1 MGDIWIKNGTGGIV
15 KISSDIVQ
23 FSPIQIANGTFNV
36 VAADQFNNGVTMEPG
51 GTFNVV
57 ATDKF
62 NNSVTIETGLS
73 KSEAVAL
80 INALTKLMT
89 RTQVFN
95 TNDLI

>member
-1 MGDIWIKNGTGGIV
+1 MGDIWIKNSTGGIV

-36 VAADQFNNGVTMEPG
+36 VAADQFNNGVT
-51 GTFNVV
+51 
-57 ATDKF
+57 
-62 NNSVTIETGLS
+62 IETDLS

-89 RTQVFN
+89 RTQVFD
-95 TNDLI
+95 TNDLIYSEEESHDSICTE

>member
-1 MGDIWIKNGTGGIV
+1 MGDIWIKNSTGGIV

-23 FSPIQIANGTFNV
+23 FSPIRIANGTFNV
-36 VAADQFNNGVTMEPG
+36 VAADQFNNG
-51 GTFNVV
+51 
-57 ATDKF
+57 
-62 NNSVTIETGLS
+62 VTIETGLS

-89 RTQVFN
+89 RTQVFD

>member
-1 MGDIWIKNGTGGIV
+1 MGDIWIKNSTGGIV
-15 KISSDIVQ
+15 KISSGIVQ

-36 VAADQFNNGVTMEPG
+36 VAADQFNNG
-51 GTFNVV
+51 
-57 ATDKF
+57 
-62 NNSVTIETGLS
+62 VTIETGLS

-89 RTQVFN
+89 RTQVFD

>member
-1 MGDIWIKNGTGGIV
+1 MGDIWIKNSTGGIV

-36 VAADQFNNGVTMEPG
+36 VAADQFNNGVT
-51 GTFNVV
+51 
-57 ATDKF
+57 
-62 NNSVTIETGLS
+62 IETGLS

-89 RTQVFN
+89 RTQVFD

>member
-1 MGDIWIKNGTGGIV
+1 MGDIWIKNSTGGIV
-15 KISSDIVQ
+15 KISSDILQ

-36 VAADQFNNGVTMEPG
+36 VAADQFNNG
-51 GTFNVV
+51 
-57 ATDKF
+57 
-62 NNSVTIETGLS
+62 VTIETGLS

-89 RTQVFN
+89 RTQVFD

>member
-1 MGDIWIKNGTGGIV
+1 MGDIWIKNSTGGIV

-36 VAADQFNNGVTMEPG
+36 VAA
-51 GTFNVV
+51 
-57 ATDKF
+57 DKF

>member
-1 MGDIWIKNGTGGIV
+1 MDDIWIKNSTGGIV

-36 VAADQFNNGVTMEPG
+36 VAADQFNNGVT
-51 GTFNVV
+51 
-57 ATDKF
+57 
-62 NNSVTIETGLS
+62 IETGLS

>member
-1 MGDIWIKNGTGGIV
+1 MGDIWIKNSTGGIV

-36 VAADQFNNGVTMEPG
+36 VATDQFNNG
-51 GTFNVV
+51 
-57 ATDKF
+57 
-62 NNSVTIETGLS
+62 VTIETGLS

>member
-1 MGDIWIKNGTGGIV
+1 MGDIWIKNSTGGIV

-23 FSPIQIANGTFNV
+23 FSPIQIANGMFNV
-36 VAADQFNNGVTMEPG
+36 VAADQFNNG
-51 GTFNVV
+51 
-57 ATDKF
+57 
-62 NNSVTIETGLS
+62 VTIETGLS

>member
-1 MGDIWIKNGTGGIV
+1 MGDIWIKNSTGGIV

-36 VAADQFNNGVTMEPG
+36 VAADQFNNGVT
-51 GTFNVV
+51 
-57 ATDKF
+57 
-62 NNSVTIETGLS
+62 IETGLS

>member
-1 MGDIWIKNGTGGIV
+1 MGDIWIKNSTGGIV

-36 VAADQFNNGVTMEPG
+36 VAADQ
-51 GTFNVV
+51 
-57 ATDKF
+57 F